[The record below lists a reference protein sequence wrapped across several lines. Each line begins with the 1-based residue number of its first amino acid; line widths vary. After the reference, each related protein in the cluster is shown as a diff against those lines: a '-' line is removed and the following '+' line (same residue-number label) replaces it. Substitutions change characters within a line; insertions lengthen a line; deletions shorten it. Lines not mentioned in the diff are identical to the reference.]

1 MPLRSPEAALP
12 LPRGWRK
19 ITRAEVLRYDL
30 EASGIPEHTDAG
42 RVDFHALRVTYV
54 TNLAR
59 AGVSL
64 AQAQK
69 LARHC
74 DPKLTSG
81 IYSRFGFDEDAAAIA
96 KLPSLADAVG

>member
-1 MPLRSPEAALP
+1 MKACNGIS
-12 LPRGWRK
+12 
-19 ITRAEVLRYDL
+19 
-30 EASGIPEHTDAG
+30 IPEQTEAG
-42 RVDFHALRVTYV
+42 RVDFHALRVTFV

-64 AQAQK
+64 AQAQE

-74 DPKLTSG
+74 SPQLTSS

-96 KLPSLADAVG
+96 KLPRLAGAAG